1 MEVTQVKGRVMGEE
15 KIGERLVIES
25 LLKFICGYI
34 YVYIYIQ
41 IEEKFCGFRVRKVS
55 MVAAAATP

>member
-25 LLKFICGYI
+25 LLKFIFGYI
-34 YVYIYIQ
+34 YVS
-41 IEEKFCGFRVRKVS
+41 KFCGFRVRKVS